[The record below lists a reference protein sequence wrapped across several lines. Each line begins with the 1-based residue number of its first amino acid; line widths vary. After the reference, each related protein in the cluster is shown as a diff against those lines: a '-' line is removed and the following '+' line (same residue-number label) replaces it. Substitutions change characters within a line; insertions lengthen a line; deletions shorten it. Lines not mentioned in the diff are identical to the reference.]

1 MPCKAL
7 LLLNPEIE
15 DDNMEI
21 EELVQIETDRR
32 NAFAEAA
39 ALAARRA
46 GMIVLAIVISYIDM
60 LTSVGVG
67 TEYLSEGY
75 TTLGWAVIGI
85 QVQEGGRCFRLR

>member
-1 MPCKAL
+1 MSYQAL
-7 LLLNPEIE
+7 LLLNPGVE
-15 DDNMEI
+15 DANMEI

-46 GMIVLAIVISYIDM
+46 GMIVVAIVISYTDM

-67 TEYLSEGY
+67 TEYLSKGY
-75 TTLGWAVIGI
+75 TTLGWTVIGI
-85 QVQEGGRCFRLR
+85 QVQ